1 MNSSQPQK
9 DRYINSNALQTQR
22 SSIIEPVSITYL
34 LSYRSCILF
43 VMGIILV
50 APFMWIQFDD
60 RMGVPTLIRPANG
73 ETMKNGDKR
82 MLLGSHSTEF
92 DDADRPCEGP
102 ESSKSVGEGGLP
114 RLETIHEWMSNK
126 TYSSESLTLLTQ
138 LSADRLSMLENQ
150 CRTWSDYI
158 IAVVYIPLIRSKYK
172 NSKPEVYGDL
182 GNLDDVIRGVSAFHS
197 FMEGSASCGLRIN
210 LVGQYIKDDKSNPY
224 PINALRNIAMSLART
239 DLVLVLDVDFVASP
253 LLGLPEPGYKDPE
266 VYKQMLEL
274 TSMKKALVIPAFEL
288 TNRHQDLALGQ
299 NYARNMVIS
308 GKNEVRKGYKAGTL
322 DAFNAHDA
330 PWGHGPTNTS
340 KWARMSTPVLYKVEY
355 QPKYEP
361 FIVLSRSLAPWCDE
375 RFVGYGGNKI
385 SYINHLKGLG
395 YGFYVHPYGYAIHV
409 PHSRTRAADRF
420 VAHKKSGQA
429 EMENLRAEIEKEI
442 DSGTYIPVTANCKA
456 RHQLSSKSKTP
467 KVS

>member
-1 MNSSQPQK
+1 MNMSQPQK
-9 DRYINSNALQTQR
+9 DRCTNSNALQSQR
-22 SSIIEPVSITYL
+22 SSIIELGSVNYL
-34 LSYRSCILF
+34 LSYRSCLLL

-60 RMGVPTLIRPANG
+60 RMGVPTLIRSVTG
-73 ETMKNGDKR
+73 EAMNDGEKR
-82 MLLGSHSTEF
+82 MLLGSHSTEV
-92 DDADRPCEGP
+92 DNEDRPCVGLESIESGREG
-102 ESSKSVGEGGLP
+102 SLP

-126 TYSSESLTLLTQ
+126 TYTAESLTLLTQ

-150 CRTWSDYI
+150 CRTWSDPI
-158 IAVVYIPLIRSKYK
+158 IAIVYIPLVRSKYK
-172 NSKPEVYGDL
+172 NSKPDVYGDL

-197 FMEGSASCGLRIN
+197 FMEGSASCGLQIK
-210 LVGQYIKDDKSNPY
+210 LVGQYVKDEKSNPY

-266 VYKQMLEL
+266 VYKQMVEL
-274 TSMKKALVIPAFEL
+274 TSKKKALVVPAFEL

-361 FIVLSRSLAPWCDE
+361 FIVLSRTLAPWCDE

-429 EMENLRAEIEKEI
+429 EMENLRAEIEREI

-456 RHQLSSKSKTP
+456 RNQFNSNSEKP
-467 KVS
+467 KIS